1 MSWRT
6 LTAVAVTTLTLAAV
20 SVGTM
25 AGAESDLATAA
36 APGPTSPPPV
46 TPTPTPTPDAP
57 PALDVRPALPT
68 EAVDAAVERFLA
80 TVDSPEGWLVAA
92 EPGAVVGTDG
102 RLWTYSVEV
111 EPATGRTLD
120 EVMAVVVPTLEDPDR
135 GWTADGRRRLQRV
148 GSPTEADIRVVLATP
163 DTVDTACARAGNRTN
178 GIYSCWDGGR
188 AMLNLMRWE
197 EGARDFDDID
207 VYRTYLVNHEVGHG
221 LGLGHVDC
229 TTADAPA
236 PVMMQQ
242 TKSTGACE
250 PNGWPSP

>member
-1 MSWRT
+1 MCIRDS
-6 LTAVAVTTLTLAAV
+6 
-20 SVGTM
+20 
-25 AGAESDLATAA
+25 
-36 APGPTSPPPV
+36 
-46 TPTPTPTPDAP
+46 
-57 PALDVRPALPT
+57 
-68 EAVDAAVERFLA
+68 FLA

-92 EPGAVVGTDG
+92 EPGPVVGTGG

-111 EPATGRTLD
+111 EPATGRQLD
-120 EVMAVVVPTLEDPDR
+120 EVMAVVVPALEDSNR

-148 GSPTEADIRVVLATP
+148 GSAAEADIRVVLATP
-163 DTVDTACARAGNRTN
+163 DTVDAACARNGLRTN
-178 GIYSCWDGGR
+178 GIYSCWDGDR
-188 AMLNLMRWE
+188 AMLNLTRWD
-197 EGARDFDDID
+197 EGARDFADLA

-250 PNGWPSP
+250 PNGWPTP